1 VVDHYRGHSSA
12 SQCDWGGDSNAG
24 STVTDSV
31 PVALDARVMAV
42 RSLRSS
48 RSGKTL
54 PSGACGPLA
63 APPIGAAGATAGTW
77 RDGLYVVAA
86 AVVKTRHGC
95 CRSRTLPR
103 FDAMYRVHQ
112 WSRSN
117 ASRTRMRS
125 SAVKSSPEM
134 STLRSRRSNE
144 YGDVCDFTRSSA
156 AFASFSSE

>member
-1 VVDHYRGHSSA
+1 MGSEAVTVGMVAMAAMVPLVHQKNTIS
-12 SQCDWGGDSNAG
+12 WDSRQKA
-24 STVTDSV
+24 
-31 PVALDARVMAV
+31 
-42 RSLRSS
+42 
-48 RSGKTL
+48 
-54 PSGACGPLA
+54 LA
-63 APPIGAAGATAGTW
+63 AGVTAGTW

-117 ASRTRMRS
+117 ASRTRVRS